1 MKLTERL
8 PNWVNV
14 LSLLLLVLI
23 TIMLVIIIF
32 RI

>member
-8 PNWVNV
+8 PNWINGLALV
-14 LSLLLLVLI
+14 LLVAI
-23 TIMLVIIIF
+23 TILLVIIIF